1 MVKDTLTTYGD
12 RVVAPQTNV
21 MKKPIKHIVILTLA
35 SVLVAAFTAGCGTVR
50 GIGRDVGT
58 VGHGIEKSTR

>member
-1 MVKDTLTTYGD
+1 
-12 RVVAPQTNV
+12 
-21 MKKPIKHIVILTLA
+21 MKSYTQRIILFALA
-35 SVLVAAFTAGCGTVR
+35 SALGAALIAGCGTVR